1 MHKTTGIFIAFIF
14 LILAAEDGSAVTR
27 AVDKVVVVKS
37 ERVMQIVKNGAVI
50 RSYQVA
56 LGQDPVGHKTR
67 QGDKKTPEGA
77 YLLDWRKARSEF
89 YKAIHISYP
98 NEADRMKARRN
109 GVAPGGD
116 IMIHGLPRGKEIV
129 GELHSVI
136 DWTRGCIAV
145 TNEEMD
151 EIWEM
156 IPDGTPIEIRP

>member
-1 MHKTTGIFIAFIF
+1 MALFIAFILMF
-14 LILAAEDGSAVTR
+14 IARDGAAATN

-37 ERVMQIVKNGAVI
+37 ERVMQIVKNGTII

-56 LGQDPVGHKTR
+56 LGQDPIGHKTR
-67 QGDKKTPEGA
+67 RGDKKTPEGT
-77 YLLDWRKARSEF
+77 YLLDRRNPRSEF
-89 YKAIHISYP
+89 YKSIHISYP
-98 NEADRMKARRN
+98 NETDRMRARRE
-109 GVAPGGD
+109 GVAPGGE
-116 IMIHGLPRGKEIV
+116 IMIHGLPRGKELV
-129 GELHSVI
+129 GELHSVL